1 MRMSVQVPRSMM
13 GAIPDAHRIVT
24 DHDGLAMY
32 GDFRK
37 VAEPRELLGQLAN
50 LFVVIARHRKD
61 LPAANLLAVLQSP
74 HLAPDAEIPKE
85 IEDVIGLNGGV
96 ETFEDRLIH
105 FLDVSKR
112 SITVADYVAM
122 TEMKIC
128 RKPYVRH
135 LSRCETACCAGP
147 SGIGIFCCDW
157 AALDAS
163 AVPCRTLANHVPSA
177 NPSARAALATTGSQ
191 IAQTCFS
198 SLTRKSS
205 ICCALVIKH
214 ATCQSGA

>member
-13 GAIPDAHRIVT
+13 GAIPDPHGVVT

-61 LPAANLLAVLQSP
+61 FLAANLLAVLQRFR
-74 HLAPDAEIPKE
+74 LALDAEIPEE

-96 ETFEDRLIH
+96 ETVEDRLIH
-105 FLDVSKR
+105 FLDASKR

-122 TEMKIC
+122 TEMKIG
-128 RKPYVRH
+128 RTPYVRH
-135 LSRCETACCAGP
+135 LSCELPDDLAP
-147 SGIGIFCCDW
+147 S
-157 AALDAS
+157 
-163 AVPCRTLANHVPSA
+163 
-177 NPSARAALATTGSQ
+177 Q
-191 IAQTCFS
+191 
-198 SLTRKSS
+198 
-205 ICCALVIKH
+205 
-214 ATCQSGA
+214 

>member
-1 MRMSVQVPRSMM
+1 MSVQVPRSMM
-13 GAIPDAHRIVT
+13 GAIPDPHGVVT

-37 VAEPRELLGQLAN
+37 VAEPREPLGQLAN

-61 LPAANLLAVLQSP
+61 LSAANLLAVLQSP

-96 ETFEDRLIH
+96 ETFQDRLIH

-112 SITVADYVAM
+112 SITVADYIAM

-128 RKPYVRH
+128 RNPYVRH
-135 LSRCETACCAGP
+135 LSCELPGDPAPSQWCFASRCGTTCCAGP
-147 SGIGIFCCDW
+147 SGNGVCC
-157 AALDAS
+157 
-163 AVPCRTLANHVPSA
+163 
-177 NPSARAALATTGSQ
+177 G
-191 IAQTCFS
+191 
-198 SLTRKSS
+198 
-205 ICCALVIKH
+205 
-214 ATCQSGA
+214 